1 MAGTLRVVLTED
13 LPNLG
18 NTGELVNVRPGYA
31 RNFLIPRG
39 LAAVATRDNV
49 KRIEHEKRI
58 AEARAAK
65 ARAAAEEL
73 SKQVDGVR
81 VTIEVKVGEENKLYG
96 SVTSRD
102 VEEALEKKGHKVDR
116 RKIVMDPIKA
126 IGDYRF
132 SIKLA
137 QTASAEIVVSVVP
150 AADAEA

>member
-1 MAGTLRVVLTED
+1 MARTLRVVLTED

-49 KRIEHEKRI
+49 KKIEHEKRI

-73 SKQVDGVR
+73 AKQVDGTR

-102 VEEALEKKGHKVDR
+102 VEEALEKKGQKVDR

-150 AADAEA
+150 AADASA

>member
-1 MAGTLRVVLTED
+1 MSRTLRVVLKED

-18 NTGELVNVRPGYA
+18 DTGELVNVRPGYA

-49 KRIEHEKRI
+49 KRIEHEKRS

-65 ARAAAEEL
+65 ARAAAEAL
-73 SKQVDGVR
+73 AKKVDGTR
-81 VTIEVKVGEENKLYG
+81 VTIEVKVGEENKMYG

-102 VEEALEKKGHKVDR
+102 VEEALEKKGHTVDR

-137 QTASAEIVVSVVP
+137 QSAEAEIVVSVVP
-150 AADAEA
+150 AEASD

>member
-1 MAGTLRVVLTED
+1 MARTLRVVLTED

-49 KRIEHEKRI
+49 KKIEHEKRI

-73 SKQVDGVR
+73 AKQVDGTR

-150 AADAEA
+150 AADASA